1 MTGST
6 LPEYCLQCSWLFS
19 KMGAC
24 RPPNVSLFFSIM
36 SFIPYLL
43 IFLFIGL
50 SIIMRGRTQIKMTL
64 LMITAY
70 LFADRIVKNLLA
82 MPRPEGACKTS
93 YGFPSSHM
101 VALCVYIFEM
111 MPRCNKSQKFFFLF
125 LIISQAMAR
134 IHLKYHTWSQ
144 VIGGVIFAMAY
155 TYIFNMYIN
164 HKIECIPNFKKHN
177 FAKNSINFS
186 T

>member
-1 MTGST
+1 
-6 LPEYCLQCSWLFS
+6 
-19 KMGAC
+19 
-24 RPPNVSLFFSIM
+24 
-36 SFIPYLL
+36 
-43 IFLFIGL
+43 
-50 SIIMRGRTQIKMTL
+50 MRGRTQIKMTL

-101 VALCVYIFEM
+101 VALCVYIFDM
-111 MPRCNKSQKFFFLF
+111 MPRSNKSQKFFFLF

-144 VIGGVIFAMAY
+144 VIGGVIFALAY

-177 FAKNSINFS
+177 FVKSSINFLK
-186 T
+186 